1 MLTIDISCQFSDF
14 NLTINTVIKSN
25 AITGIYGRSGAG
37 KTSLLRAIA
46 GFNQTT
52 NGSIL
57 FDDKPWLQSSGNIF
71 ISPEN
76 RPVSMVFQEARL
88 FPHLS
93 ISQNLRYAQ
102 KRCKN
107 SKIHYSNLVETMGIK
122 PLLAKDINTLS
133 GGEKQRIALAR
144 AILAEPKLLLLD
156 EPLSAL
162 DTGSRKQFIGL
173 LREIHKTYKI
183 PMLFISHQIAEIE
196 QLTDEMMVIEHGE
209 MTHFGK
215 TADVIYALSDLGDIK
230 EQTSLD
236 LLINKSLPDFGITEL
251 LLFNDQ
257 KLYLPSHYI
266 AEHQKTRVRCNVM
279 STDISI
285 SVTSPSSTSLMNVI
299 PVVINKIVKL
309 HNKAKLQVSYQHQRF
324 FVTISLYSL
333 LSLELDIQQ
342 QVYIQFKASALK
354 TI

>member
-52 NGSIL
+52 KGSIL

-107 SKIHYSNLVETMGIK
+107 SKIHYSNLVETTGIK

-173 LREIHKTYKI
+173 LREIHKTYRSLCYLFLTKLLKLSNL
-183 PMLFISHQIAEIE
+183 PM
-196 QLTDEMMVIEHGE
+196 
-209 MTHFGK
+209 K
-215 TADVIYALSDLGDIK
+215 
-230 EQTSLD
+230 
-236 LLINKSLPDFGITEL
+236 
-251 LLFNDQ
+251 
-257 KLYLPSHYI
+257 
-266 AEHQKTRVRCNVM
+266 
-279 STDISI
+279 
-285 SVTSPSSTSLMNVI
+285 
-299 PVVINKIVKL
+299 
-309 HNKAKLQVSYQHQRF
+309 
-324 FVTISLYSL
+324 
-333 LSLELDIQQ
+333 
-342 QVYIQFKASALK
+342 
-354 TI
+354 